1 MIPQTPIRDALEDP
15 LLLGHV
21 IADASWSVW
30 RTLLIAAMGEK
41 LLDSERAIFKQFT
54 GRDRRTAAAGK

>member
-21 IADASWSVW
+21 IPDKSWVTW
-30 RTLLIAAMGEK
+30 RTLLIAAMGEQ
-41 LLDSERAIFKQFT
+41 LLDSERQIFKQFT
-54 GRDRRTAAAGK
+54 GRDREPCSA